1 MATKT
6 PKPTTGTRFGRI
18 CQVALILVV
27 LAFLFCRSFLPDY
40 VHFNNDGPL
49 GVQHTDW
56 QKLPAGFTGMWND
69 LNDAGY
75 SGGAF
80 SPCITTMIKWFM
92 APLGLAKFYA
102 MIGLFILGLG
112 AWTFFRCLK
121 MTPMA
126 ATLGALAIAMTANFF
141 GGACWGVA
149 ALEIAMGMNFLA
161 LALVVA
167 NTPET
172 RL

>member
-1 MATKT
+1 MKSVKSKDSAKIS
-6 PKPTTGTRFGRI
+6 GLF
-18 CQVALILVV
+18 QVGLLFLI

-75 SGGAF
+75 NCGAF
-80 SPCITTMIKWFM
+80 SPCVTTMIKWFLG
-92 APLGLAKFYA
+92 PLGLSKFYA
-102 MIGLFILGLG
+102 MTGLFILGLG

-121 MTPMA
+121 LTPMA
-126 ATLGALAIAMTANFF
+126 ATLGGLAITMTANFF
-141 GGACWGVA
+141 GGAC
-149 ALEIAMGMNFLA
+149 
-161 LALVVA
+161 
-167 NTPET
+167 
-172 RL
+172 